1 VESYQKAF
9 ARTEQIIAV
18 LQTSRLWDT
27 HIDGPDGEIPLLT
40 EDQLEALLQLGAEAA
55 MDLYAIL
62 EELLPDP
69 LRWPER
75 PSLEHSEAGLAACQG
90 RGVWV
95 SPLSIAYSTAAA
107 AMRRSHQSCWGSLT

>member
-1 VESYQKAF
+1 MEWNWEKNRQAQKAF

-75 PSLEHSEAGLAACQG
+75 PSLKHSEA
-90 RGVWV
+90 
-95 SPLSIAYSTAAA
+95 I
-107 AMRRSHQSCWGSLT
+107 